1 MMRVIE
7 WIEQRPRDL
16 YGRSIRILNLTT
28 NKYMGEWT
36 DYRIVIFFVSK
47 LQQNISSYIF
57 DVDK

>member
-28 NKYMGEWT
+28 NKYMGDWS
-36 DYRIVIFFVSK
+36 DYKDRYVLKVK
-47 LQQNISSYIF
+47 VTTKYIF
-57 DVDK
+57 LYI